1 VTYGGAGGIRY
12 LGQLDAALFRPQT
25 GYYADSILTWPRGP
39 RYRPTPCRDGSRL
52 PAPRRRLHDVA
63 LQWREG
69 REERMRDQLSVRL
82 PRELNEAVGERAK
95 RDSRRPS
102 DVVRLALQ
110 QYLLGAA
117 SDGRRRADRVSEAGA
132 VPAWGE
138 SESPNPE
145 RTIVLRDVPD
155 DLYLALEERA
165 AAERLSVADYVL
177 DILARRRFLERLQAL
192 PRVELSVSAADL
204 VREGRDSR

>member
-1 VTYGGAGGIRY
+1 
-12 LGQLDAALFRPQT
+12 
-25 GYYADSILTWPRGP
+25 
-39 RYRPTPCRDGSRL
+39 
-52 PAPRRRLHDVA
+52 
-63 LQWREG
+63 
-69 REERMRDQLSVRL
+69 MRDQLSVRL

-117 SDGRRRADRVSEAGA
+117 GDGRGRTDRVSEAGD

-138 SESPNPE
+138 SESPKPE
-145 RTIVLRDVPD
+145 RTIVLRDVPE

-165 AAERLSVADYVL
+165 AAERLSVAGYVL
-177 DILARRRFLERLQAL
+177 DILARRRFSERLQGR
-192 PRVELSVSAADL
+192 PRVELSVSVAEL
-204 VREGRDSR
+204 IREARDSR

>member
-1 VTYGGAGGIRY
+1 
-12 LGQLDAALFRPQT
+12 
-25 GYYADSILTWPRGP
+25 
-39 RYRPTPCRDGSRL
+39 
-52 PAPRRRLHDVA
+52 
-63 LQWREG
+63 
-69 REERMRDQLSVRL
+69 MRDQLSVRL

-117 SDGRRRADRVSEAGA
+117 SDERKRTNRVSETGA

-138 SESPNPE
+138 SESPNTE

>member
-1 VTYGGAGGIRY
+1 
-12 LGQLDAALFRPQT
+12 
-25 GYYADSILTWPRGP
+25 
-39 RYRPTPCRDGSRL
+39 
-52 PAPRRRLHDVA
+52 
-63 LQWREG
+63 
-69 REERMRDQLSVRL
+69 MRDRLSVRL
-82 PRELNEAVGERAK
+82 SRESNEAVGERAK

-110 QYLLGAA
+110 QYLVGDA
-117 SDGRRRADRVSEAGA
+117 SDGRRRAVRVSEAGA
-132 VPAWGE
+132 APAWGG

-145 RTIVLRDVPD
+145 RTIVLRHVPE

-165 AAERLSVADYVL
+165 AAERLSVGDYVL
-177 DILARRRFLERLQAL
+177 DILARRRFRERLQSL

>member
-1 VTYGGAGGIRY
+1 
-12 LGQLDAALFRPQT
+12 
-25 GYYADSILTWPRGP
+25 
-39 RYRPTPCRDGSRL
+39 
-52 PAPRRRLHDVA
+52 
-63 LQWREG
+63 
-69 REERMRDQLSVRL
+69 MRDQLSVRL

-117 SDGRRRADRVSEAGA
+117 SDGRRRADRVSKAGA

-145 RTIVLRDVPD
+145 RTIVLRHVPE

-177 DILARRRFLERLQAL
+177 DILARRRFRERLQSL

>member
-1 VTYGGAGGIRY
+1 
-12 LGQLDAALFRPQT
+12 
-25 GYYADSILTWPRGP
+25 
-39 RYRPTPCRDGSRL
+39 
-52 PAPRRRLHDVA
+52 
-63 LQWREG
+63 
-69 REERMRDQLSVRL
+69 MRDQLSVRL

-117 SDGRRRADRVSEAGA
+117 VDGRGRTDRVSEAGD

-138 SESPNPE
+138 SESLKPE
-145 RTIVLRDVPD
+145 RTIVLRDVPE

-165 AAERLSVADYVL
+165 AAERLSVAGYVL
-177 DILARRRFLERLQAL
+177 DILARRRFSERLQGR
-192 PRVELSVSAADL
+192 PRVELSVSVAEL
-204 VREGRDSR
+204 IREVRDSR

>member
-1 VTYGGAGGIRY
+1 
-12 LGQLDAALFRPQT
+12 
-25 GYYADSILTWPRGP
+25 
-39 RYRPTPCRDGSRL
+39 
-52 PAPRRRLHDVA
+52 
-63 LQWREG
+63 
-69 REERMRDQLSVRL
+69 MRDQLSVRL

-95 RDSRRPS
+95 RDARRPS
-102 DVVRLALQ
+102 DIVRLALE

-117 SDGRRRADRVSEAGA
+117 GDGPRRTDRVSEAGA
-132 VPAWGE
+132 VPAAGE

-177 DILARRRFLERLQAL
+177 DILARRRFLERLQSR
-192 PRVELSVSAADL
+192 PRVKLSVSAADL

>member
-1 VTYGGAGGIRY
+1 
-12 LGQLDAALFRPQT
+12 
-25 GYYADSILTWPRGP
+25 
-39 RYRPTPCRDGSRL
+39 
-52 PAPRRRLHDVA
+52 
-63 LQWREG
+63 
-69 REERMRDQLSVRL
+69 MRDQLSVRL

-95 RDSRRPS
+95 RDARRPS

-110 QYLLGAA
+110 AYLQGAPN
-117 SDGRRRADRVSEAGA
+117 DGRGGADRVRETRA
-132 VPAWGE
+132 PAWGE

>member
-1 VTYGGAGGIRY
+1 
-12 LGQLDAALFRPQT
+12 
-25 GYYADSILTWPRGP
+25 
-39 RYRPTPCRDGSRL
+39 
-52 PAPRRRLHDVA
+52 
-63 LQWREG
+63 
-69 REERMRDQLSVRL
+69 M
-82 PRELNEAVGERAK
+82 NEAVGERAE

-117 SDGRRRADRVSEAGA
+117 SDERKRTNRVSETGA

-192 PRVELSVSAADL
+192 PRVELSVSVADL

>member
-1 VTYGGAGGIRY
+1 
-12 LGQLDAALFRPQT
+12 
-25 GYYADSILTWPRGP
+25 
-39 RYRPTPCRDGSRL
+39 
-52 PAPRRRLHDVA
+52 
-63 LQWREG
+63 
-69 REERMRDQLSVRL
+69 MRDQLSVRL

-117 SDGRRRADRVSEAGA
+117 GDGRGRADRVSEAGG

-145 RTIVLRDVPD
+145 RTIVLRDVPE

-165 AAERLSVADYVL
+165 ASERLSVAGYVL
-177 DILARRRFLERLQAL
+177 DILARRRFSERLQGR
-192 PRVELSVSAADL
+192 PRVELSVSAADII
-204 VREGRDSR
+204 REARDSR

>member
-1 VTYGGAGGIRY
+1 
-12 LGQLDAALFRPQT
+12 
-25 GYYADSILTWPRGP
+25 
-39 RYRPTPCRDGSRL
+39 
-52 PAPRRRLHDVA
+52 
-63 LQWREG
+63 
-69 REERMRDQLSVRL
+69 MRDQLSVRL

-110 QYLLGAA
+110 QYLPGAA
-117 SDGRRRADRVSEAGA
+117 SAGRRRTDRVSEAGA

-145 RTIVLRDVPD
+145 RTIVLRHVPE

>member
-1 VTYGGAGGIRY
+1 
-12 LGQLDAALFRPQT
+12 
-25 GYYADSILTWPRGP
+25 
-39 RYRPTPCRDGSRL
+39 
-52 PAPRRRLHDVA
+52 
-63 LQWREG
+63 
-69 REERMRDQLSVRL
+69 MRDRLSVRL
-82 PRELNEAVGERAK
+82 SHELNEAVGARAK
-95 RDSRRPS
+95 RDARRPS

-110 QYLLGAA
+110 AYLQGVP
-117 SDGRRRADRVSEAGA
+117 SDGHSGAERVRETSAA
-132 VPAWGE
+132 PALGE

-192 PRVELSVSAADL
+192 PRVELSVSAAHL

>member
-1 VTYGGAGGIRY
+1 
-12 LGQLDAALFRPQT
+12 
-25 GYYADSILTWPRGP
+25 
-39 RYRPTPCRDGSRL
+39 
-52 PAPRRRLHDVA
+52 
-63 LQWREG
+63 
-69 REERMRDQLSVRL
+69 MRDQLSVRL

-117 SDGRRRADRVSEAGA
+117 GDGRRGADRVREAGA
-132 VPAWGE
+132 TPWGE

-192 PRVELSVSAADL
+192 PRVEPSVSAADL

>member
-1 VTYGGAGGIRY
+1 
-12 LGQLDAALFRPQT
+12 
-25 GYYADSILTWPRGP
+25 
-39 RYRPTPCRDGSRL
+39 
-52 PAPRRRLHDVA
+52 
-63 LQWREG
+63 
-69 REERMRDQLSVRL
+69 MRDQLSVRL

-117 SDGRRRADRVSEAGA
+117 GDGRSRTDQVSEAGA

-145 RTIVLRDVPD
+145 RTIVLRDVPED
-155 DLYLALEERA
+155 IYQALEKRA
-165 AAERLSVADYVL
+165 AAERLSVAGYVL
-177 DILARRRFLERLQAL
+177 DILARRRFGERLQGR
-192 PRVELSVSAADL
+192 PRVKLSVSAADII
-204 VREGRDSR
+204 REARDSR

>member
-1 VTYGGAGGIRY
+1 
-12 LGQLDAALFRPQT
+12 
-25 GYYADSILTWPRGP
+25 
-39 RYRPTPCRDGSRL
+39 
-52 PAPRRRLHDVA
+52 
-63 LQWREG
+63 
-69 REERMRDQLSVRL
+69 MRDQLSVRL

-110 QYLLGAA
+110 QYLLSAA
-117 SDGRRRADRVSEAGA
+117 SDGRRRTDRVSEAGA

-145 RTIVLRDVPD
+145 RTIVLRDVPE

-165 AAERLSVADYVL
+165 TAERLSVAGYVL
-177 DILARRRFLERLQAL
+177 DILARRRFSERLQGR
-192 PRVELSVSAADL
+192 PRVELSVSAADII
-204 VREGRDSR
+204 REARDSR

>member
-1 VTYGGAGGIRY
+1 
-12 LGQLDAALFRPQT
+12 
-25 GYYADSILTWPRGP
+25 
-39 RYRPTPCRDGSRL
+39 
-52 PAPRRRLHDVA
+52 
-63 LQWREG
+63 
-69 REERMRDQLSVRL
+69 MRDQLSVRL

-155 DLYLALEERA
+155 DLYLVLEERA

>member
-1 VTYGGAGGIRY
+1 
-12 LGQLDAALFRPQT
+12 
-25 GYYADSILTWPRGP
+25 
-39 RYRPTPCRDGSRL
+39 
-52 PAPRRRLHDVA
+52 
-63 LQWREG
+63 
-69 REERMRDQLSVRL
+69 MRDQLSVRL

-110 QYLLGAA
+110 QYLLGVA
-117 SDGRRRADRVSEAGA
+117 SDGRRGTDRVSETGA
-132 VPAWGE
+132 APWGE